1 VFIMSAIAE
10 AVINVAAEAA
20 AHVPARMLRRIAG
33 GIVRIAAM
41 IVYGVGR
48 GLMKLVRAP
57 RSETGVP
64 EAIVGILIVMGLIS
78 ALIKLPFRL
87 LLETLR

>member
-1 VFIMSAIAE
+1 MLLLKQPPMCP
-10 AVINVAAEAA
+10 
-20 AHVPARMLRRIAG
+20 PACCAAG

-41 IVYGVGR
+41 ILYGVGR

-64 EAIVGILIVMGLIS
+64 
-78 ALIKLPFRL
+78 
-87 LLETLR
+87 